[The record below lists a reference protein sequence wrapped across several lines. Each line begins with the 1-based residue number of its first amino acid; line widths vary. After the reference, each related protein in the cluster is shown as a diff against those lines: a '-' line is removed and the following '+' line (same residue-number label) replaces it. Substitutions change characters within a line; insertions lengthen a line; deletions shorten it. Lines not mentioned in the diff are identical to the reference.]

1 MTKRPLA
8 YLLLAAPLLLAANG
22 HDGQPHPRTAPE
34 LSDVALFVFAVVAV
48 WLTRRALRKRGMA
61 RGTRSARKD

>member
-8 YLLLAAPLLLAANG
+8 CLLIAVPLLLAASG
-22 HDGQPHPRTAPE
+22 HDGQPHPRTSPE

-48 WLTRRALRKRGMA
+48 WLTRRALRKRGLVRRNRA
-61 RGTRSARKD
+61 SRED

>member
-1 MTKRPLA
+1 MNPRQFLM
-8 YLLLAAPLLLAANG
+8 LLLAPLLVAANG

-48 WLTRRALRKRGMA
+48 WLTRRALRRRA
-61 RGTRSARKD
+61 AARKD

>member
-1 MTKRPLA
+1 MNPRLLS
-8 YLLLAAPLLLAANG
+8 LLLAPLLVAASG
-22 HDGQPHPRTAPE
+22 HDGQAHPRTAPE

-61 RGTRSARKD
+61 RKARSARKD

>member
-1 MTKRPLA
+1 MNPRLLS
-8 YLLLAAPLLLAANG
+8 LLLAPLLVATSG

-48 WLTRRALRKRGMA
+48 WLTRRALRKRGTA
-61 RGTRSARKD
+61 RERRAPGRD